1 MKSKNEQIKRTK
13 FFTRLAIV
21 KREFGLSKKMGNA
34 TMLTQSCYNFTDRWK
49 KEFKDTRKAQRKLFQ
64 CVTRKKPKFV
74 YETQAIQNL
83 IREPEISSSEEE
95 RKVNALASGADE
107 GRD

>member
-34 TMLTQSCYNFTDRWK
+34 TMLMQSCYNFTDRWK
-49 KEFKDTRKAQRKLFQ
+49 KEFKDT
-64 CVTRKKPKFV
+64 KKSTKSFF
-74 YETQAIQNL
+74 
-83 IREPEISSSEEE
+83 
-95 RKVNALASGADE
+95 NA
-107 GRD
+107 

>member
-1 MKSKNEQIKRTK
+1 MQRCKRKVATISPIGGKKNSKIR
-13 FFTRLAIV
+13 
-21 KREFGLSKKMGNA
+21 
-34 TMLTQSCYNFTDRWK
+34 
-49 KEFKDTRKAQRKLFQ
+49 RKAQRKLFQ

>member
-21 KREFGLSKKMGNA
+21 KREFGLSKKGKN
-34 TMLTQSCYNFTDRWK
+34 NFTDRWK

-95 RKVNALASGADE
+95 RKVNALASGAEE

>member
-34 TMLTQSCYNFTDRWK
+34 TLLTQSCYNFTDRWK
-49 KEFKDTRKAQRKLFQ
+49 KEFKDTKKSTKKAFSMRNEKI
-64 CVTRKKPKFV
+64 T
-74 YETQAIQNL
+74 
-83 IREPEISSSEEE
+83 
-95 RKVNALASGADE
+95 
-107 GRD
+107 